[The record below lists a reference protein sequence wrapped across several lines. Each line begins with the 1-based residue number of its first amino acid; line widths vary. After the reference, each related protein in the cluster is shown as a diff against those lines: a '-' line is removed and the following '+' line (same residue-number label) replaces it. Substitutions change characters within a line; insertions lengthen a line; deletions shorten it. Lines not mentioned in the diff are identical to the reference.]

1 MALRNESINKIMR
14 RSNTQILTAIAK
26 ASAIANDTTLP
37 IAKRQKAQ
45 RQLEHNK
52 RVLSA
57 KCANQKTQLKQ
68 TNCFQSG
75 GSIIYKSR
83 KFVTTNRKT
92 GEKTT
97 TIKKDYVEVFESHLP
112 KYHCSNCAEF
122 IESRKIRKAIKIEI
136 ENGRIPFCRTC
147 KTGKVTDS
155 QGFRKVINS

>member
-1 MALRNESINKIMR
+1 MK

-45 RQLEHNK
+45 RQLEHNE

-97 TIKKDYVEVFESHLP
+97 TIKKDYVEVFESFLP
-112 KYHCSNCAEF
+112 IYHCANCEKF
-122 IESRKIRKAIKIEI
+122 ITSRKVRKAIAIAF
-136 ENGRIPFCRTC
+136 ENGNTPFCKDC
-147 KTGKVTDS
+147 SIGKITNA
-155 QGFRKVINS
+155 QGFRKVTKT